1 MHRLYKATSMCFF
14 PFLSC
19 KGQIVIPIECS
30 CLSYRRH
37 LTPLDFKALSEEY
50 HNPALRDLQ
59 FWRWERQPHRMLLR
73 IALRTW
79 KANRASTSTSL
90 AGGCGGRVA
99 VSRLHFFLFP
109 KVCFI
114 MTIVYQE
121 NTLKMTNAKVTWK
134 PAELFWSLNKHL
146 IFFNRRVFECCRQI
160 FIQTNVCRW
169 RGRKGLICK

>member
-1 MHRLYKATSMCFF
+1 MHFSHFCEIQCDRMHRLYKATSMCFF

-59 FWRWERQPHRMLLR
+59 FRRWERQPHRMLLR

-79 KANRASTSTSL
+79 KANSKHIHLPGRWMWGKSRCQQTSL
-90 AGGCGGRVA
+90 FP
-99 VSRLHFFLFP
+99 VSQSMFHYDYCLSRKHFENDKCQSNLETCWAFL
-109 KVCFI
+109 VL
-114 MTIVYQE
+114 E
-121 NTLKMTNAKVTWK
+121 
-134 PAELFWSLNKHL
+134 
-146 IFFNRRVFECCRQI
+146 
-160 FIQTNVCRW
+160 
-169 RGRKGLICK
+169 